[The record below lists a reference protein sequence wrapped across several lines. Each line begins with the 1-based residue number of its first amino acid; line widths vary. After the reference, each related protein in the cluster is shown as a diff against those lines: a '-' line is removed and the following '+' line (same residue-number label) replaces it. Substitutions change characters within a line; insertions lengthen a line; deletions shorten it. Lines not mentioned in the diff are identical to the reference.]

1 MKTIFWAGDS
11 TVKTNLF
18 VTFPQTGIGQAFDRY
33 VRPDVVIFNHAENG
47 RSTKS
52 FLAEGRLPAIEE
64 NIKEGDFLF
73 IQFGHNDEKLEDPLR
88 GTHPE
93 TDFTENLQIFIDT
106 AKKHGAYPVLITPLE
121 RRLFEEDGSLK
132 TPSAH
137 EPYVKAILEAGRR
150 FETPVIDLWKISR
163 AFLEQEGDAAT
174 IRYFMHTVP
183 GEYSRAPEGQVDNT
197 HLKYAGAMKFAGMIA
212 NELVKLGG
220 VYAQLIAEPEALQ
233 EAVRIEVNG

>member
-1 MKTIFWAGDS
+1 MRTIYWAGDS

-33 VRPDVVIFNHAENG
+33 VKPDVVIYNHAENG

-52 FLAEGRLPAIEE
+52 FLAEGRLPAIDE
-64 NIKEGDFLF
+64 NIQKGDFLF

-88 GTHPE
+88 GTHP
-93 TDFTENLQIFIDT
+93 DGDFIDNLGIFVET

-121 RRLFEEDGSLK
+121 RRLFATDGTLK

-137 EPYVKAILEAGRR
+137 EPYVKAIFEAGKR
-150 FETPVIDLWKISR
+150 FETPVIDLWSISR
-163 AFLEQEGDAAT
+163 AFLAKEGDAET
-174 IRYFMHTVP
+174 IQYFMHTVP

-197 HLKYAGAMKFAGMIA
+197 HLKYAGAMTFAGMIA
-212 NELVKLGG
+212 RELIRMGG
-220 VYAQLIAEPEALQ
+220 VYAELIAEPEALN
-233 EAVRIEVNG
+233 EAVKIEING